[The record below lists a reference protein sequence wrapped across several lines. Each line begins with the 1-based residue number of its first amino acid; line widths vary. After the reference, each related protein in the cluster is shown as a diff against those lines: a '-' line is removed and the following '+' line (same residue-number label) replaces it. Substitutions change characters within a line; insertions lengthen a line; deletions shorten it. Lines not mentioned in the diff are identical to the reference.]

1 MKQNN
6 KATVLIP
13 SDMVAFPFHKQL
25 ITFLSGETGPTMVN
39 ATEMAKAF
47 GHNKRPQYWLHTQQA
62 KEYISALSKAR
73 NLAFDNLVIVKRG
86 AATNGGG
93 TWLHSDLA
101 IEFARWLSPEFSIW
115 CNDIIKALMQRIDLG
130 NGVILRMQQLARLEA
145 EHPELLGEEDDE
157 YVDAE
162 EVETADME
170 AKIAELKAEI
180 ARSEADDKRRRYESQ

>member
-1 MKQNN
+1 MKQND

-13 SDMVAFPFHKQL
+13 SDMVAFPFNKEL

-47 GHNKRPQYWLHTQQA
+47 GEQPRNWLRTQQA
-62 KEYISALSKAR
+62 KDYIKAYSTVKHIC
-73 NLAFDNLVIVKRG
+73 LTDLVIVKRG
-86 AATNGGG
+86 GNNQG

-180 ARSEADDKRRRYESQ
+180 ARSEADDKRRRYESL

>member
-1 MKQNN
+1 MKQND

-13 SDMVAFPFHKQL
+13 SDMIAFPFHKQL
-25 ITFLSGETGPTMVN
+25 ITFLSGECGPTMVN

-47 GHNKRPQYWLHTQQA
+47 GKRPVEWLRSQQA
-62 KEYISALSKAR
+62 KEYISALSKVR
-73 NLAFDNLVIVKRG
+73 KCTFDDMVIVKRG

-130 NGVILRMQQLARLEA
+130 NGVILRMQQLARLDA

-180 ARSEADDKRRRYESQ
+180 ERSEADDKRRRYESQ

>member
-1 MKQNN
+1 MKQND
-6 KATVLIP
+6 KALVLNP
-13 SDMVAFPFHKQL
+13 SDMAVFPFHKKL
-25 ITFLSGETGPTMVN
+25 ITFLSGECGPTVVN

-47 GHNKRPQYWLHTQQA
+47 GKRPKDWLINKQA
-62 KEYISALSKAR
+62 KEYISVYSTVRGIPLT
-73 NLAFDNLVIVKRG
+73 DLVIVKRG
-86 AATNGGG
+86 GNNQG

-130 NGVILRMQQLARLEA
+130 NGVILRMQQLARLDA

>member
-1 MKQNN
+1 MKQND

-13 SDMVAFPFHKQL
+13 SDMVAFQFHKQL

-39 ATEMAKAF
+39 ATEMTKAF
-47 GHNKRPQYWLHTQQA
+47 GKRPVDWLRTKQA
-62 KEYISALSKAR
+62 KEYIKVFCEVKKCTSQ
-73 NLAFDNLVIVKRG
+73 NIVVVQKGTRTR
-86 AATNGGG
+86 AQG

-130 NGVILRMQQLARLEA
+130 NGVILRMQQLARLDA

-162 EVETADME
+162 EVEIADME

>member
-1 MKQNN
+1 MKQIE
-6 KATVLIP
+6 KTAVLNT
-13 SDMVAFPFHKQL
+13 SDMVSFPFHKEL

-47 GHNKRPQYWLHTQQA
+47 GKRPVDWLRTKQA
-62 KEYISALSKAR
+62 KEYIKVFCEVKKCTSQ
-73 NLAFDNLVIVKRG
+73 DIVIVKKGTRVQ
-86 AATNGGG
+86 G

-130 NGVILRMQQLARLEA
+130 NGVILRMQQLARLDA

>member
-1 MKQNN
+1 MKRNE
-6 KATVLIP
+6 KTAVLSP
-13 SDMVAFPFHKQL
+13 ADMVAFPFHKKMV
-25 ITFLSGETGPTMVN
+25 TFLSGECGPTMVN

-47 GHNKRPQYWLHTQQA
+47 GKHPKDWLVNKQA
-62 KEYISALSKAR
+62 KEYIKVYSTVRRIPLTE
-73 NLAFDNLVIVKRG
+73 LVRVKRG
-86 AATNGGG
+86 GNNQG

-130 NGVILRMQQLARLEA
+130 NGVVLRMQQLARLDA
-145 EHPELLGEEDDE
+145 EHPELLGEEE

-170 AKIAELKAEI
+170 AKIAELKAEV
-180 ARSEADDKRRRYESQ
+180 ARSEAEDKRRRYESQ

>member
-1 MKQNN
+1 MKQND

-13 SDMVAFPFHKQL
+13 SDMVAFPFHKEL

-47 GHNKRPQYWLHTQQA
+47 GKRTRDWLRSQQA
-62 KEYISALSKAR
+62 KEYIKALCEAR
-73 NLAFDNLVIVKRG
+73 KCASQDLVIVKKGTRIQ
-86 AATNGGG
+86 G

-115 CNDIIKALMQRIDLG
+115 CNDIIKALMQRVDLG

-145 EHPELLGEEDDE
+145 EHPELLGEDDDE

-180 ARSEADDKRRRYESQ
+180 ARSEADDKRRRYECQ

>member
-1 MKQNN
+1 MKQND

-47 GHNKRPQYWLHTQQA
+47 GKRTRDWLRSQQA

-73 NLAFDNLVIVKRG
+73 KCAFDDLVIVKRG

>member
-1 MKQNN
+1 MKHND

-39 ATEMAKAF
+39 ATQMAKIF
-47 GHNKRPQYWLHTQQA
+47 GKQPRDWLVNKQA
-62 KEYISALSKAR
+62 KEYINAYSTIKGIPLI
-73 NLAFDNLVIVKRG
+73 DLVIVKRG

>member
-1 MKQNN
+1 MKQND

-13 SDMVAFPFHKQL
+13 SDMIAFPFHKQL

-47 GHNKRPQYWLHTQQA
+47 GKRTRDWLRSQQA
-62 KEYISALSKAR
+62 KDYIKAFCKAR
-73 NLAFDNLVIVKRG
+73 KCALQNVVVVQKGTR
-86 AATNGGG
+86 TRGG

-130 NGVILRMQQLARLEA
+130 NGVILRMQQLARLDA